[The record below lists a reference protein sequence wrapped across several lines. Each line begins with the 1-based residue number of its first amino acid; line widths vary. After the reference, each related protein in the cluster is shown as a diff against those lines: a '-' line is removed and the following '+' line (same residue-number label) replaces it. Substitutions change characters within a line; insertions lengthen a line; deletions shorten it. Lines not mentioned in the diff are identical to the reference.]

1 MMLPS
6 NSAGEC
12 RRRGS
17 FFLCAE
23 QRLRQVP
30 AIFPVIREFPAENGS
45 YATACTSTELCANSW
60 WPISTGYVRRE
71 GSGTSAH
78 YRTEPRT
85 ARPRNRPWFP
95 AGTKDLDGGA
105 IAMRP
110 VQAGSGQQ
118 LDVPAVQPRM
128 HAVAVILD
136 LVQPVV
142 AAGRFLNQARE
153 PRLDPFRRCRCLRS
167 ALWSRHQQRTTYGTF
182 AKFFAEVARTLCRY
196 LTLRLREGRPCPPTR
211 FPAPPDP
218 ILRPTG

>member
-1 MMLPS
+1 MQAVEHRHTIGP
-6 NSAGEC
+6 N
-12 RRRGS
+12 
-17 FFLCAE
+17 
-23 QRLRQVP
+23 
-30 AIFPVIREFPAENGS
+30 
-45 YATACTSTELCANSW
+45 
-60 WPISTGYVRRE
+60 
-71 GSGTSAH
+71 
-78 YRTEPRT
+78 PRT